1 MLEETSG
8 NCKFFGD
15 RGGWITNVKRAT
27 TVAAPRIFLLREP
40 RVNFHQFPRRVSTL
54 FKNKPLLQYFQS
66 EQSTERSPICLSNE
80 LSYYFGKIPEEGV
93 LTYGKKERGKHK
105 HRALGSEASLPKS

>member
-40 RVNFHQFPRRVSTL
+40 RVNFHHWSRRMSTR
-54 FKNKPLLQYFQS
+54 FKKKPLLQYFQS
-66 EQSTERSPICLSNE
+66 EQSTEISLIGLSVRPND
-80 LSYYFGKIPEEGV
+80 YPNKI
-93 LTYGKKERGKHK
+93 LHINI
-105 HRALGSEASLPKS
+105 LP